1 MNVNMYFNTYNVGY
15 LTTVSTQ
22 KPKKNR
28 NCYIKPQ
35 FKFAFFDRRH
45 FLVCMQP
52 RCDHDTPPCS
62 SILWHC
68 PRVGDPFTYI
78 FWNTFGVLIFSVSN
92 LIYIKKIRT
101 MLAMKICLFI
111 SLKLV
116 LLEGRLSIWHII
128 QHLLPVSIFCKYSFL
143 WFNDKRV
150 NLKIASTFEC

>member
-15 LTTVSTQ
+15 LPTVSTQ
-22 KPKKNR
+22 KPKKNT

-78 FWNTFGVLIFSVSN
+78 FWTTFGVLIFSVSN
-92 LIYIKKIRT
+92 LTYIKKNQNNVSNENMLIHFSKTRT
-101 MLAMKICLFI
+101 TLRKTFYMTYHTTFT
-111 SLKLV
+111 SGV
-116 LLEGRLSIWHII
+116 N
-128 QHLLPVSIFCKYSFL
+128 FL
-143 WFNDKRV
+143 Q
-150 NLKIASTFEC
+150 I